1 MDELDGPNVVL
12 LRLFLLWRRHH
23 IHPLVAPLSHGE
35 TFDELVCIESG
46 DRRYRTF
53 EVIVFG
59 VSRTVGAS
67 RLSTSVEGCGR
78 QQLRG
83 NILPGPSRR
92 MKERNGSCSDVNA
105 GKLRRFSVIG
115 WRGAGENKLLLGLYC
130 TRLRGLSRVAM
141 EIPVV
146 DANWPIKCGDSR
158 LT

>member
-1 MDELDGPNVVL
+1 
-12 LRLFLLWRRHH
+12 
-23 IHPLVAPLSHGE
+23 
-35 TFDELVCIESG
+35 
-46 DRRYRTF
+46 
-53 EVIVFG
+53 
-59 VSRTVGAS
+59 
-67 RLSTSVEGCGR
+67 
-78 QQLRG
+78 
-83 NILPGPSRR
+83 

-105 GKLRRFSVIG
+105 GKLGRFSVIE